1 MNTKTKAGVWM
12 LAMGVI
18 SAGMFFANS
27 AKAAT
32 ITSVSPED
40 IWADEAYTV
49 ALTGSGFDDATGMT
63 LFRHTDYTPAD
74 EIRTV
79 DVDFD
84 VFSDDRAEI
93 YVPAGLRTGWYDI
106 WIDGND
112 GGGELENA
120 VWIGSTALSSVTELN
135 YTSSKKA
142 KRTMSIEFEGLVLG
156 KNKTW
161 TTIKFNGRKATVKR
175 VAKSRNNS
183 TVTVEIKYG
192 KWPKGFYN
200 LSVKYKNQ
208 VREEIDKGNKT
219 TYKKRWD
226 SDSDTYNNIFEIK

>member
-1 MNTKTKAGVWM
+1 MNTKTKAGVWL
-12 LAMGVI
+12 LAMGMI
-18 SAGMFFANS
+18 GAGIFFANS
-27 AKAAT
+27 ARAAT

-40 IWADEAYTV
+40 VWADEAYTV

-79 DVDFD
+79 NVDFD
-84 VFSDDRAEI
+84 VFSDDSAEI

-120 VWIGSTALSSVTELN
+120 LWIGSTALSNVTELN

-142 KRTMSIEFEGLVLG
+142 KVAMNIEFKGLVLG
-156 KNKTW
+156 KKTGW
-161 TTIKFNGRKATVKR
+161 TTIKFNGRKVKVKR
-175 VAKSRNNS
+175 VTNSGNNS
-183 TVTVEIKYG
+183 TATVELKYR
-192 KWPKGFYN
+192 KWPTGSYS

-208 VREEIDKGNKT
+208 VREEIDKGDKT
-219 TYKKRWD
+219 TYKKRWVND
-226 SDSDTYNNIFEIK
+226 SETYNDIFEIK

>member
-18 SAGMFFANS
+18 GAGMLFANS

-32 ITSVSPED
+32 ITSVVPTEVWTDED
-40 IWADEAYTV
+40 NSITI
-49 ALTGSGFDDATGMT
+49 TGSGFTGAQDVQ
-63 LFRHTDYTPAD
+63 LFRETTYTPAD
-74 EIRTV
+74 EIRIRDLSFSV
-79 DVDFD
+79 D
-84 VFSDDRAEI
+84 SDSQISAV
-93 YVPAGLRTGWYDI
+93 VPAGMRTGDY
-106 WIDGND
+106 
-112 GGGELENA
+112 ELWVDDAYLADA

-156 KNKTW
+156 KNKAW

-175 VAKSRNNS
+175 VAKSGNNS

-192 KWPKGFYN
+192 KWPVGSYN

-208 VREEIDKGNKT
+208 VRAEIDKGGKT
-219 TYKKRWD
+219 TYKKVWENGSATY
-226 SDSDTYNNIFEIK
+226 SDIFEIK

>member
-18 SAGMFFANS
+18 GAGILFANS

-32 ITSVSPED
+32 TITSVVPTEV
-40 IWADEAYTV
+40 WADEDNTI
-49 ALTGSGFDDATGMT
+49 TINGSGFTGT
-63 LFRHTDYTPAD
+63 EDVELFRETTYTPAD
-74 EIRTV
+74 EIRYRVLDYTV
-79 DVDFD
+79 VDD
-84 VFSDDRAEI
+84 SQITAV
-93 YVPAGLRTGWYDI
+93 VPAGMRTGDY
-106 WIDGND
+106 
-112 GGGELENA
+112 ELWVDDASLADA

-156 KNKTW
+156 KNKAW

-175 VAKSRNNS
+175 VAKSGNNS

-192 KWPKGFYN
+192 KWARGFYG

-208 VREEIDKGNKT
+208 VRAEIDKGGKT
-219 TYKKRWD
+219 TYKKTWENGSATY
-226 SDSDTYNNIFEIK
+226 SDIFEIKP